1 MKQLSGSRYFK
12 FTNNDGFFL
21 NGKNMKLNGVCMHH
35 DLGALGAA
43 VNVSAIKRQ
52 LIILQEMNCNAIRTS
67 HNPPALKCCSFATDG
82 VLVINEAFDEWK
94 NSKCDNGYNTLWDK
108 WAERYGSFYPPRP
121 NILR

>member
-1 MKQLSGSRYFK
+1 MKQLSGCYFK

-52 LIILQEMNCNAIRTS
+52 LIILQ
-67 HNPPALKCCSFATDG
+67 K
-82 VLVINEAFDEWK
+82 
-94 NSKCDNGYNTLWDK
+94 
-108 WAERYGSFYPPRP
+108 
-121 NILR
+121 